1 MKRSCLIN
9 LLLLVSAALGAC
21 SKDPVME
28 QMNPDST
35 MQTRAAEVRL
45 PRIIGIVETNDTDP
59 RNVLSYHLGE
69 DENGPC
75 FFSIVEFFA
84 SNIHKDANGDPSIYF
99 NPELAPLMADTAT
112 YIKPIKDSGVK
123 VVLSVL
129 GDWQGIGVS
138 NMNESQ
144 ADKFTDILCNIVKVY
159 GLDGI
164 SFDDEY
170 ANYTST
176 ISGSYSRVIKQLRA
190 KFEAEFPTVHKI
202 IGVDQWGNYSQID
215 AEAGAMIDYV
225 YHGTMGPNVFITSS
239 SIAGVAN
246 GRFSPQTLNLGR
258 QYNTIYL
265 NQIKN
270 RSAQAASGGYG
281 GITLFNIRVASDVDP
296 LPVLQKIA
304 EGAFRSTITYDG
316 KEYPQDWTFIS
327 GGKTITFADLPT
339 VTPTP
344 DPDPDPNPE
353 PEPDPTPE
361 PDPDPTP
368 DPIITPIPELPD
380 NKSPKVIAYVDVEQT
395 NPLNMGSY
403 RLATGQND
411 IPMVDF
417 CMLHAAEIRKD
428 SSGNPVLY
436 LNPDLSTILSNAD
449 TYIRPL
455 QNAGIG
461 VFLKILGGNQGIGV
475 ANMTENQAE
484 IFANILVHVVGRYG
498 LSGVSFDDQ
507 FADYTFTISSSYSTL
522 IKKLRTRLD
531 TYFSEVPR
539 LIAVYQWGNY
549 NQIDAEAGAMIDFA
563 DHGTVGPN
571 VFMSSSS
578 IAGVTND
585 RWAPQA
591 ISMDKSYNI
600 LYLTQIKN
608 RSAQAAAGVY
618 GGIMMKNVRSADDVD
633 PLPVFEKIAEGAYN
647 GTVTFTGNII
657 PKNWTS
663 GNSMTITRKDCPS
676 Y

>member
-1 MKRSCLIN
+1 
-9 LLLLVSAALGAC
+9 
-21 SKDPVME
+21 ME

-99 NPELAPLMADTAT
+99 NPELAPLMADTTT
-112 YIKPIKDSGVK
+112 YIKPLKDAGVK

-129 GDWQGIGVS
+129 GDWQGIGVA
-138 NMNESQ
+138 NMTESQ
-144 ADKFTDILCNIVKVY
+144 ADKFTDILCNIVKFY

-190 KFEAEFPTVHKI
+190 KFEAEFPSVHKT

-225 YHGTMGPNVFITSS
+225 YHGTMGPNNFNTSS
-239 SIAGVAN
+239 YIPGVAN
-246 GRFSPQTLNLGR
+246 DRFSPLTLNMGQR
-258 QYNTIYL
+258 YNTLLL

-270 RSAQAASGGYG
+270 RSAQAAAGGYG

-296 LPVLQKIA
+296 LPVLEKIA
-304 EGAFRSTITYDG
+304 TGAFQSTATYDG
-316 KEYPQDWTFIS
+316 KEYPQDWTFIP
-327 GGKTITFADLPT
+327 GGKTITYADLPI
-339 VTPTP
+339 VTPP
-344 DPDPDPNPE
+344 APV
-353 PEPDPTPE
+353 
-361 PDPDPTP
+361 
-368 DPIITPIPELPD
+368 ITVIPELPD
-380 NKSPKVIAYVDVEQT
+380 NKNPKVIAYVDVEQT
-395 NPLNMGSY
+395 NPLNMNEY
-403 RLATGQND
+403 RLTIGQNTV
-411 IPMVDF
+411 PMVDY

-428 SSGNPVLY
+428 ADGFPSLY

-455 QNAGIG
+455 QDAGIG
-461 VFLKILGGNQGIGV
+461 VFLKILGGNQNIGV
-475 ANMTENQAE
+475 ANMSETQADL
-484 IFANILVHVVGRYG
+484 FANILVHVIGKYG
-498 LSGVSFDDQ
+498 LNGVSFDDQ
-507 FADYTFTISSSYSTL
+507 FADYTFTISGSYGTI
-522 IKKLRTRLD
+522 IKKLRTKLD
-531 TYFSEVPR
+531 TFIPEDPR
-539 LIAVYQWGNY
+539 LIAVYQWGDY
-549 NQIDAEAGAMIDFA
+549 SQIDAEAGAMIDFA
-563 DHGTVGPN
+563 DHGTISPN
-571 VFMSSSS
+571 VFLSSSS

-591 ISMDKSYNI
+591 ISLDRLYNTI
-600 LYLTQIKN
+600 YLNQIKI
-608 RSAQAAAGVY
+608 RSSQAANGGY

>member
-1 MKRSCLIN
+1 M
-9 LLLLVSAALGAC
+9 LVSAALGAC

-28 QMNPDST
+28 QMNPDSR

-75 FFSIVEFFA
+75 LFSIVEFFA
-84 SNIHKDANGDPSIYF
+84 SNIHKDANGDPAIYF

-112 YIKPIKDSGVK
+112 YIKPLKDAGVK

-129 GDWQGIGVS
+129 GDRQGIGVA
-138 NMNESQ
+138 NMTESQ
-144 ADKFTDILCNIVKVY
+144 ADKFTDILCNIVKFY

-190 KFEAEFPTVHKI
+190 KFEAEFPSVHKT

-225 YHGTMGPNVFITSS
+225 YHGTMGPNNFNTSS
-239 SIAGVAN
+239 YIPGVAN
-246 GRFSPQTLNLGR
+246 DRFSPLTLNLGQR
-258 QYNTIYL
+258 YNTLLL

-270 RSAQAASGGYG
+270 RSAQAAAGGYG

-296 LPVLQKIA
+296 LPVLEKIA
-304 EGAFRSTITYDG
+304 TGAFQSTATYDG
-316 KEYPQDWTFIS
+316 KEYPQDWTFIP
-327 GGKTITFADLPT
+327 GGKTITYADLPI
-339 VTPTP
+339 VTPP
-344 DPDPDPNPE
+344 APV
-353 PEPDPTPE
+353 
-361 PDPDPTP
+361 
-368 DPIITPIPELPD
+368 ITVIPELPD
-380 NKSPKVIAYVDVEQT
+380 NKNPKVIAYVDVEQT
-395 NPLNMGSY
+395 NPLNMNEY
-403 RLATGQND
+403 RLTIGQNTV
-411 IPMVDF
+411 PMVDY

-428 SSGNPVLY
+428 ADGFPSLY

-455 QNAGIG
+455 QDAGIG
-461 VFLKILGGNQGIGV
+461 VFLKILGGNQNIGV
-475 ANMTENQAE
+475 ANMSETQADL
-484 IFANILVHVVGRYG
+484 FANILVHVIGKYG
-498 LSGVSFDDQ
+498 LNGVSFDDQ
-507 FADYTFTISSSYSTL
+507 FADYTFTISGSYGTI
-522 IKKLRTRLD
+522 IKKLRTKLD
-531 TYFSEVPR
+531 TFIPEDPR
-539 LIAVYQWGNY
+539 LIAVYQWGDY
-549 NQIDAEAGAMIDFA
+549 SQIDAEAGAMIDFA
-563 DHGTVGPN
+563 DHGTIGPN
-571 VFMSSSS
+571 VFLSSSS

-591 ISMDKSYNI
+591 ISLDRLYNTI
-600 LYLTQIKN
+600 YLNQIKI
-608 RSAQAAAGVY
+608 RSSQAANGGY

-647 GTVTFTGNII
+647 GTVTFIGNII

>member
-1 MKRSCLIN
+1 M
-9 LLLLVSAALGAC
+9 LLLVSAALVAC

-99 NPELAPLMADTAT
+99 NPELAPLMADTTT
-112 YIKPIKDSGVK
+112 YIKPLKDAGVK

-129 GDWQGIGVS
+129 GDWQGIGVA
-138 NMNESQ
+138 NMTESQ
-144 ADKFTDILCNIVKVY
+144 ADKFTDILCNIVKFY

-190 KFEAEFPTVHKI
+190 KFEAEFPSVHKT

-225 YHGTMGPNVFITSS
+225 YHGTMGPNNFNTSS
-239 SIAGVAN
+239 YIPGVAN
-246 GRFSPQTLNLGR
+246 DRFSPLTLNMGQR
-258 QYNTIYL
+258 YNTLLL

-270 RSAQAASGGYG
+270 RSAQAAAGGYG

-296 LPVLQKIA
+296 LPVLEKIA
-304 EGAFRSTITYDG
+304 TGAFQSTATYDG
-316 KEYPQDWTFIS
+316 KEYPQDWTFIP
-327 GGKTITFADLPT
+327 GGKTITYADLPI
-339 VTPTP
+339 VTPP
-344 DPDPDPNPE
+344 APV
-353 PEPDPTPE
+353 
-361 PDPDPTP
+361 
-368 DPIITPIPELPD
+368 ITVIPELPD
-380 NKSPKVIAYVDVEQT
+380 NKNPKVIAYVDVEQT
-395 NPLNMGSY
+395 NPLNMNEY
-403 RLATGQND
+403 RLTIGQNTV
-411 IPMVDF
+411 PMVDY

-428 SSGNPVLY
+428 ADGFPSLY

-455 QNAGIG
+455 QDAGIG
-461 VFLKILGGNQGIGV
+461 VFLKILGGNQNIGV
-475 ANMTENQAE
+475 ANMSETQADL
-484 IFANILVHVVGRYG
+484 FANILVHVIGKYG
-498 LSGVSFDDQ
+498 LNGVSFDDQ
-507 FADYTFTISSSYSTL
+507 FADYTFTISGSYGTI
-522 IKKLRTRLD
+522 IKKLRTKLD
-531 TYFSEVPR
+531 TFIPEDPR
-539 LIAVYQWGNY
+539 LIAVYQWGDY
-549 NQIDAEAGAMIDFA
+549 SQIDAEAGAMIDFA
-563 DHGTVGPN
+563 DHGTISPN
-571 VFMSSSS
+571 VFLSSSS

-591 ISMDKSYNI
+591 ISLDRLYNTI
-600 LYLTQIKN
+600 YLNQIKI
-608 RSAQAAAGVY
+608 RSSQAANGGY

>member
-1 MKRSCLIN
+1 M
-9 LLLLVSAALGAC
+9 LLLVSAALGAC
-21 SKDPVME
+21 SKNPVME

-84 SNIHKDANGDPSIYF
+84 SNIHKDANGDPAIYF
-99 NPELAPLMADTAT
+99 NPELAPLMADTTT
-112 YIKPIKDSGVK
+112 YIKPLKDAGVK

-129 GDWQGIGVS
+129 GDRQGIGVA
-138 NMNESQ
+138 NMTESQ
-144 ADKFTDILCNIVKVY
+144 ADKFTDILCNIVKFY

-190 KFEAEFPTVHKI
+190 KFEAEFPSVHKT

-239 SIAGVAN
+239 SIPGVAN
-246 GRFSPQTLNLGR
+246 DRFSPLTLNLGQR
-258 QYNTIYL
+258 YNTLLL

-270 RSAQAASGGYG
+270 RSAQAAAGGYG

-296 LPVLQKIA
+296 LPVLEKIA
-304 EGAFRSTITYDG
+304 TGAFQSTATYDG
-316 KEYPQDWTFIS
+316 KEYPQDWTFIP
-327 GGKTITFADLPT
+327 GGKTITYADLPI
-339 VTPTP
+339 VTPP
-344 DPDPDPNPE
+344 APV
-353 PEPDPTPE
+353 
-361 PDPDPTP
+361 
-368 DPIITPIPELPD
+368 ITVIPELPD
-380 NKSPKVIAYVDVEQT
+380 NKNPKVIAYVDVEQT
-395 NPLNMGSY
+395 NPLNMNEY
-403 RLATGQND
+403 RLTIGQNTV
-411 IPMVDF
+411 PMVDY

-428 SSGNPVLY
+428 ADGFPSLY

-455 QNAGIG
+455 QDAGIG
-461 VFLKILGGNQGIGV
+461 VFLKILGGNQNIGV
-475 ANMTENQAE
+475 ANMSETQADL
-484 IFANILVHVVGRYG
+484 FANILAHVIGKYG
-498 LSGVSFDDQ
+498 LNGVSFDDQ
-507 FADYTFTISSSYSTL
+507 FADYTFTISGSYGTI
-522 IKKLRTRLD
+522 IKKLRTKLD
-531 TYFSEVPR
+531 TFIPEDPR
-539 LIAVYQWGNY
+539 LIAVYQWGDY
-549 NQIDAEAGAMIDFA
+549 SQIDAEAGAMIDFA
-563 DHGTVGPN
+563 DHGTIGPN
-571 VFMSSSS
+571 VFLSSSS

-591 ISMDKSYNI
+591 ISLDRLYNTI
-600 LYLTQIKN
+600 YLNQIKI
-608 RSAQAAAGVY
+608 RSSQAANGGY

>member
-1 MKRSCLIN
+1 M
-9 LLLLVSAALGAC
+9 LLLVSAALGAC
-21 SKDPVME
+21 SKNPVME

-84 SNIHKDANGDPSIYF
+84 SNIHKDANGDPAIYF
-99 NPELAPLMADTAT
+99 NPELAPLMADTTT
-112 YIKPIKDSGVK
+112 YIKPLKDAGVK

-129 GDWQGIGVS
+129 GDRQGIGVA
-138 NMNESQ
+138 NMTESQ
-144 ADKFTDILCNIVKVY
+144 ADKFTDILCNIVKFY

-190 KFEAEFPTVHKI
+190 KFEAEFPSVHKT

-239 SIAGVAN
+239 SIPGVAN
-246 GRFSPQTLNLGR
+246 DRFSPQTLNLGQR
-258 QYNTIYL
+258 YNTLLL

-270 RSAQAASGGYG
+270 RSAQAAAGGYG

-296 LPVLQKIA
+296 LPVLEKIA
-304 EGAFRSTITYDG
+304 TGAFQSTATYDG
-316 KEYPQDWTFIS
+316 KEYPQDWTFIP
-327 GGKTITFADLPT
+327 GGKTITYADLPI
-339 VTPTP
+339 VTPP
-344 DPDPDPNPE
+344 APV
-353 PEPDPTPE
+353 
-361 PDPDPTP
+361 
-368 DPIITPIPELPD
+368 ITVIPELPD
-380 NKSPKVIAYVDVEQT
+380 NKNPKVIAYVDVEQT
-395 NPLNMGSY
+395 NPLNMNEY
-403 RLATGQND
+403 RLTIGQNTV
-411 IPMVDF
+411 PMVDY

-428 SSGNPVLY
+428 ADGFPSLY

-455 QNAGIG
+455 QDAGIG
-461 VFLKILGGNQGIGV
+461 VFLKILGGNQNIGV
-475 ANMTENQAE
+475 ANMSETQADL
-484 IFANILVHVVGRYG
+484 FANILVHVIGKYG
-498 LSGVSFDDQ
+498 LNGVSFDDQ
-507 FADYTFTISSSYSTL
+507 FADYTFTISGSYGTI
-522 IKKLRTRLD
+522 IKKLRTKLD
-531 TYFSEVPR
+531 TFIPEDPR
-539 LIAVYQWGNY
+539 LIAVYQWGDY
-549 NQIDAEAGAMIDFA
+549 SQIDAEAGAMIDFA
-563 DHGTVGPN
+563 DHGTIGPN
-571 VFMSSSS
+571 VFLSSSS

-591 ISMDKSYNI
+591 ISLDRLYNTI
-600 LYLTQIKN
+600 YLNQIKI
-608 RSAQAAAGVY
+608 RSSQAANGGY

>member
-1 MKRSCLIN
+1 M
-9 LLLLVSAALGAC
+9 LLLISAALVAC

-84 SNIHKDANGDPSIYF
+84 SNIHKDANGDPLIYF
-99 NPELAPLMADTAT
+99 NPELAPLMADTTT
-112 YIKPIKDSGVK
+112 YIKPLKDAGVK

-129 GDWQGIGVS
+129 GDWQGIGVA
-138 NMNESQ
+138 NMTESQ
-144 ADKFTDILCNIVKVY
+144 ADKFTDILCNIVKFY

-190 KFEAEFPTVHKI
+190 KFEAEFPSVHKT

-225 YHGTMGPNVFITSS
+225 YHGTMGPNNFNTSS
-239 SIAGVAN
+239 YIPGVAN
-246 GRFSPQTLNLGR
+246 DRFSPLTLNLGQR
-258 QYNTIYL
+258 YNTLLL

-270 RSAQAASGGYG
+270 RSAQAAAGGYG

-296 LPVLQKIA
+296 LPVLEKIA
-304 EGAFRSTITYDG
+304 TGAFQSTATYDG
-316 KEYPQDWTFIS
+316 KEYPQDWTFIP
-327 GGKTITFADLPT
+327 GGKTITYADLPI
-339 VTPTP
+339 VTPP
-344 DPDPDPNPE
+344 APV
-353 PEPDPTPE
+353 
-361 PDPDPTP
+361 
-368 DPIITPIPELPD
+368 ITVIPELPD
-380 NKSPKVIAYVDVEQT
+380 NKNPKVIAYVDVEQT
-395 NPLNMGSY
+395 NPLNMNEY
-403 RLATGQND
+403 RLTIGQNTV
-411 IPMVDF
+411 PMVDY

-428 SSGNPVLY
+428 ADGFPSLY

-455 QNAGIG
+455 QDAGIG
-461 VFLKILGGNQGIGV
+461 VFLKILGGNQNIGV
-475 ANMTENQAE
+475 ANMSETQADL
-484 IFANILVHVVGRYG
+484 FANILVHVIGKYG
-498 LSGVSFDDQ
+498 LNGVSFDDQ
-507 FADYTFTISSSYSTL
+507 FADYTFTISGSYGTI
-522 IKKLRTRLD
+522 IKKLRTKLD
-531 TYFSEVPR
+531 TFIPEDPR
-539 LIAVYQWGNY
+539 LIAVYQWGDY
-549 NQIDAEAGAMIDFA
+549 SQIDAEAGAMIDFA
-563 DHGTVGPN
+563 DHGTISPN
-571 VFMSSSS
+571 VFLSSSS

-591 ISMDKSYNI
+591 ISLDRLYNTI
-600 LYLTQIKN
+600 YLNQIKI
-608 RSAQAAAGVY
+608 RSSQAANGGY

>member
-1 MKRSCLIN
+1 
-9 LLLLVSAALGAC
+9 
-21 SKDPVME
+21 ME
-28 QMNPDST
+28 QMNPDSR

-75 FFSIVEFFA
+75 LFSIVEFFA
-84 SNIHKDANGDPSIYF
+84 SNIHKDANGDPAIYF

-112 YIKPIKDSGVK
+112 YIKPLKDAGVK

-129 GDWQGIGVS
+129 GDRQGIGVA
-138 NMNESQ
+138 NMTESQ
-144 ADKFTDILCNIVKVY
+144 ADKFTDILCNIVKFY

-190 KFEAEFPTVHKI
+190 KFEAEFPSVHKT

-225 YHGTMGPNVFITSS
+225 YHGTMGPNNFNTSS
-239 SIAGVAN
+239 YIPGVAN
-246 GRFSPQTLNLGR
+246 DRFSPLTLNLGQR
-258 QYNTIYL
+258 YNTLLL

-270 RSAQAASGGYG
+270 RSAQAAAGGYG

-296 LPVLQKIA
+296 LPVLEKIA
-304 EGAFRSTITYDG
+304 TGAFQSTATYDG
-316 KEYPQDWTFIS
+316 KEYPQDWTFIP
-327 GGKTITFADLPT
+327 GGKTITYADLPI
-339 VTPTP
+339 VTPP
-344 DPDPDPNPE
+344 APV
-353 PEPDPTPE
+353 
-361 PDPDPTP
+361 
-368 DPIITPIPELPD
+368 ITVIPELPD
-380 NKSPKVIAYVDVEQT
+380 NKNPKVIAYVDVEQT
-395 NPLNMGSY
+395 NPLNMNEY
-403 RLATGQND
+403 RLTIGQNTV
-411 IPMVDF
+411 PMVDY

-428 SSGNPVLY
+428 ADGFPSLY

-455 QNAGIG
+455 QDAGIG
-461 VFLKILGGNQGIGV
+461 VFLKILGGNQNIGV
-475 ANMTENQAE
+475 ANMSETQADL
-484 IFANILVHVVGRYG
+484 FANILVHVIGKYG
-498 LSGVSFDDQ
+498 LNGVSFDDQ
-507 FADYTFTISSSYSTL
+507 FADYTFTISGSYGTI
-522 IKKLRTRLD
+522 IKKLRTKLD
-531 TYFSEVPR
+531 TFIPEDPR
-539 LIAVYQWGNY
+539 LIAVYQWGDY
-549 NQIDAEAGAMIDFA
+549 SQIDAEAGAMIDFA
-563 DHGTVGPN
+563 DHGTIGPN
-571 VFMSSSS
+571 VFLSSSS

-591 ISMDKSYNI
+591 ISLDRLYNTI
-600 LYLTQIKN
+600 YLNQIKI
-608 RSAQAAAGVY
+608 RSSQAANGGY

-647 GTVTFTGNII
+647 GTVTFIGNII

>member
-1 MKRSCLIN
+1 
-9 LLLLVSAALGAC
+9 
-21 SKDPVME
+21 ME
-28 QMNPDST
+28 QINPERT
-35 MQTRAAEVRL
+35 MQTRTAEVRQ

-99 NPELAPLMADTAT
+99 NPELAPLIADTAT
-112 YIKPIKDSGVK
+112 YIKPLKDAGVK

-129 GDWQGIGVS
+129 GDWQGIGVA
-138 NMNESQ
+138 NMTESQ
-144 ADKFTDILCNIVKVY
+144 ADKFTDILCNIVKFY

-190 KFEAEFPTVHKI
+190 KFDAEFPAVHKM
-202 IGVDQWGNYSQID
+202 IGVDQWGNCSQID

-225 YHGTMGPNVFITSS
+225 YHGSMGPNVFLTSS
-239 SIAGVAN
+239 SISGVAN
-246 GRFSPQTLNLGR
+246 DRFSPQTLNLGR
-258 QYNTIYL
+258 AYNTIYL

-270 RSAQAASGGYG
+270 RSAQAAAGGYG

-296 LPVLQKIA
+296 LPVLEKIA
-304 EGAFRSTITYDG
+304 TGAFQSTVTYDG
-316 KEYPQDWTFIS
+316 KEYPQDWTFIP
-327 GGKTITFADLPT
+327 GGKTITYADLPI
-339 VTPTP
+339 VTLP
-344 DPDPDPNPE
+344 DPVVAV
-353 PEPDPTPE
+353 
-361 PDPDPTP
+361 
-368 DPIITPIPELPD
+368 IPELPD
-380 NKSPKVIAYVDVEQT
+380 NKNPKVIAYVDVEQT
-395 NPLNMGSY
+395 NPLNMNEY
-403 RLATGQND
+403 RLTIGQD
-411 IPMVDF
+411 TVPMVDY

-428 SSGNPVLY
+428 AADTPTLY
-436 LNPDLSTILSNAD
+436 LNPDLSTILNNAE

-455 QNAGIG
+455 QKAGIG
-461 VFLKILGGNQGIGV
+461 VFLKILGGNQSIGV
-475 ANMTENQAE
+475 ANMTDAQAE
-484 IFANILVHVVGRYG
+484 IFANILVHVIGRYG
-498 LSGVSFDDQ
+498 LNGVSFDDQ
-507 FADYTFTISSSYSTL
+507 SAVYTSSGSYSTI
-522 IKKLRTRLD
+522 IKKLRTKLD
-531 TYFSEVPR
+531 TSLPQTPR

-563 DHGTVGPN
+563 DHGSLGAN
-571 VFMSSSS
+571 VFVSLSS

-591 ISMDKSYNI
+591 ISLDRLYNTI
-600 LYLTQIKN
+600 YLNQIKI
-608 RSAQAAAGVY
+608 RSSQAANGGY

-633 PLPVFEKIAEGAYN
+633 PLPVFGKIAEGAYN
-647 GTVTFTGNII
+647 GTVAFTGNII
-657 PKNWTS
+657 SKNWTS

>member
-1 MKRSCLIN
+1 
-9 LLLLVSAALGAC
+9 
-21 SKDPVME
+21 ME

-84 SNIHKDANGDPSIYF
+84 SNIHKDANGDPAIYF
-99 NPELAPLMADTAT
+99 NPELAPLMADTTT
-112 YIKPIKDSGVK
+112 YIKPLKDAGVK

-129 GDWQGIGVS
+129 GDRQGIGVA
-138 NMNESQ
+138 NMTESQ
-144 ADKFTDILCNIVKVY
+144 ADKFTDILCNIVKFY

-190 KFEAEFPTVHKI
+190 KFEAEFPSVHKT

-239 SIAGVAN
+239 SIPGVAN
-246 GRFSPQTLNLGR
+246 DRFSPQTLNLGQR
-258 QYNTIYL
+258 YNTLLL

-270 RSAQAASGGYG
+270 RSAQAAAGGYG

-296 LPVLQKIA
+296 LPVLEKIA
-304 EGAFRSTITYDG
+304 TGAFQSTATYDG
-316 KEYPQDWTFIS
+316 KEYPQDWTFIP
-327 GGKTITFADLPT
+327 GGKTITYADLPI
-339 VTPTP
+339 VTPP
-344 DPDPDPNPE
+344 APV
-353 PEPDPTPE
+353 
-361 PDPDPTP
+361 
-368 DPIITPIPELPD
+368 ITVIPELPD
-380 NKSPKVIAYVDVEQT
+380 NKNPKVIAYVDVEQT
-395 NPLNMGSY
+395 NPLNMNEY
-403 RLATGQND
+403 RLTIGQNTV
-411 IPMVDF
+411 PMVDY

-428 SSGNPVLY
+428 ADGFPSLY

-455 QNAGIG
+455 QDAGIG
-461 VFLKILGGNQGIGV
+461 VFLKILGGNQNIGV
-475 ANMTENQAE
+475 ANMSETQADL
-484 IFANILVHVVGRYG
+484 FANILVHVIGKYG
-498 LSGVSFDDQ
+498 LNGVSFDDQ
-507 FADYTFTISSSYSTL
+507 FADYTFTISGSYGTI
-522 IKKLRTRLD
+522 IKKLRTKLD
-531 TYFSEVPR
+531 TFIPEDPR
-539 LIAVYQWGNY
+539 LIAVYQWGDY
-549 NQIDAEAGAMIDFA
+549 SQIDAEAGAMIDFA
-563 DHGTVGPN
+563 DHGTIGPN
-571 VFMSSSS
+571 VFLSSSS

-591 ISMDKSYNI
+591 ISLDRLYNTI
-600 LYLTQIKN
+600 YLNQIKI
-608 RSAQAAAGVY
+608 RSSQAANGGY

>member
-9 LLLLVSAALGAC
+9 VLLLVSAVLGAC
-21 SKDPVME
+21 SKDTVME
-28 QMNPDST
+28 QINPDSA

-75 FFSIVEFFA
+75 FFRIVELFA

-112 YIKPIKDSGVK
+112 YIKPLKDAGVK

-129 GDWQGIGVS
+129 GDWQGIGVA
-138 NMNESQ
+138 NMTESQ
-144 ADKFTDILCNIVKVY
+144 ADKFTDILCDIVKFY

-176 ISGSYSRVIKQLRA
+176 ISGSYSRVIKQLRT
-190 KFEAEFPTVHKI
+190 KLEAEFPTVHKI

-225 YHGTMGPNVFITSS
+225 YHGAMGANVFITSS
-239 SIAGVAN
+239 AIPGVTN
-246 GRFSPQTLNLGR
+246 DRFSPQTLNLG
-258 QYNTIYL
+258 QKYNTLFL

-270 RSAQAASGGYG
+270 RSAQAAAGGYG
-281 GITLFNIRVASDVDP
+281 GITLFNIRVASEVNP
-296 LPVLQKIA
+296 LLVLEKIA
-304 EGAFRSTITYDG
+304 TGAFQSTATYDG
-316 KEYPQDWTFIS
+316 KEYPQDWTFIP
-327 GGKTITFADLPT
+327 GGKTITYADLPI
-339 VTPTP
+339 VVPTPNP
-344 DPDPDPNPE
+344 DPDP
-353 PEPDPTPE
+353 
-361 PDPDPTP
+361 
-368 DPIITPIPELPD
+368 IIAPIPELPD
-380 NKSPKVIAYVDVEQT
+380 NKNPKVIAYVDVEQT

-403 RLATGQND
+403 SLSIGQD
-411 IPMVDF
+411 EVPLVDF

-428 SSGNPVLY
+428 ASENPALY

-449 TYIRPL
+449 AYIRPL

-461 VFLKILGGNQGIGV
+461 VFLKILGGNQNIGV
-475 ANMTENQAE
+475 ANMTETQAE
-484 IFANILVHVVGRYG
+484 IFTNILVHVIGKYG
-498 LSGVSFDDQ
+498 LNGVSFDDQ
-507 FADYTFTISSSYSTL
+507 YADYSFTLSDSYSTI
-522 IKKLRTRLD
+522 IKKLHAKLD
-531 TYFSEVPR
+531 TCLSENPR

-549 NQIDAEAGAMIDFA
+549 SQIDAEAGAMIDFA

-571 VFMSSSS
+571 IFVSSSS

-591 ISMDKSYNI
+591 ISMDRTYNAI
-600 LYLTQIKN
+600 YLNQIKN
-608 RSAQAAAGVY
+608 RSAQAAAGGY

-647 GTVTFTGNII
+647 GTVTFTGNIF
-657 PKNWTS
+657 PKNWIS
-663 GNSMTITRKDCPS
+663 GSSTMITHRDCLS
-676 Y
+676 N

>member
-1 MKRSCLIN
+1 
-9 LLLLVSAALGAC
+9 
-21 SKDPVME
+21 ME
-28 QMNPDST
+28 QMNPDCT

-112 YIKPIKDSGVK
+112 YIKPLKDAGVK

-129 GDWQGIGVS
+129 GDWKGIGVA
-138 NMNESQ
+138 NMTESQ
-144 ADKFTDILCNIVKVY
+144 ADKFTDILCNIVKFY

-164 SFDDEY
+164 GFDDEY

-190 KFEAEFPTVHKI
+190 KFEAEFPSVHKT

-225 YHGTMGPNVFITSS
+225 YHGTMGPNVFTTSS
-239 SIAGVAN
+239 SIPGVVN
-246 GRFSPQTLNLGR
+246 DRFSPQTLNLG
-258 QYNTIYL
+258 QAYNTIFL

-270 RSAQAASGGYG
+270 RSAQAAAGGYG

-296 LPVLQKIA
+296 LPVLEKIA
-304 EGAFRSTITYDG
+304 TGAFQSTATYDG
-316 KEYPQDWTFIS
+316 KEYPQDWTFIP
-327 GGKTITFADLPT
+327 GGKTITYADLPI
-339 VTPTP
+339 VTPSVP
-344 DPDPDPNPE
+344 DPVPDPEPNPV
-353 PEPDPTPE
+353 
-361 PDPDPTP
+361 
-368 DPIITPIPELPD
+368 IAVIPELPD
-380 NKSPKVIAYVDVEQT
+380 NKNPKVIAYVDVEQT
-395 NPLNMGSY
+395 NPLNMNEY
-403 RLATGQND
+403 RLTIGQD
-411 IPMVDF
+411 TVPMVDY

-428 SSGNPVLY
+428 ADGFPSLY
-436 LNPDLSTILSNAD
+436 LNPDLSMILSNAD

-455 QNAGIG
+455 QDAGIG
-461 VFLKILGGNQGIGV
+461 VFLKILGGNQDIGV
-475 ANMTENQAE
+475 ANMSEPQAE
-484 IFANILVHVVGRYG
+484 LFANILVHVIGKYG
-498 LSGVSFDDQ
+498 LNGVSFDDQ
-507 FADYTFTISSSYSTL
+507 FADYTFTISGSYSTI
-522 IKKLRTRLD
+522 IKKLRTKLD
-531 TYFSEVPR
+531 TNLPENPR
-539 LIAVYQWGNY
+539 LIAVYQWGDY
-549 NQIDAEAGAMIDFA
+549 SQIDAEAGAMLDFA
-563 DHGTVGPN
+563 DHGMIGPN
-571 VFMSSSS
+571 VFLSSSS

-591 ISMDKSYNI
+591 ISMNYTYNTI
-600 LYLTQIKN
+600 QLLQIKN
-608 RSAQAAAGVY
+608 RSAQAASGEY

-657 PKNWTS
+657 SKNWIS
-663 GNSMTITRKDCPS
+663 ENSMTITHKDCPS

>member
-1 MKRSCLIN
+1 M
-9 LLLLVSAALGAC
+9 LLLVSAALGAC

-84 SNIHKDANGDPSIYF
+84 SNIHKDANGDPAIYF
-99 NPELAPLMADTAT
+99 NPELAPLMADTTT
-112 YIKPIKDSGVK
+112 YIKPLKDAGVK

-129 GDWQGIGVS
+129 GDWQGIGVA
-138 NMNESQ
+138 NMTESQ
-144 ADKFTDILCNIVKVY
+144 ADKFTDILCNIVKFY

-190 KFEAEFPTVHKI
+190 KFDAEFPSVHKT

-225 YHGTMGPNVFITSS
+225 YHGTMGPNNFNTSS
-239 SIAGVAN
+239 YIPGVAN
-246 GRFSPQTLNLGR
+246 DRFSPLTLNLGR
-258 QYNTIYL
+258 AYNTIYL

-270 RSAQAASGGYG
+270 CSAQAAAGGYG

-296 LPVLQKIA
+296 LPVLEKIA
-304 EGAFRSTITYDG
+304 TGAFQSTATYDG
-316 KEYPQDWTFIS
+316 KEYPQDWTFIP
-327 GGKTITFADLPT
+327 GGKTITYADLPI
-339 VTPTP
+339 VTPP
-344 DPDPDPNPE
+344 APV
-353 PEPDPTPE
+353 
-361 PDPDPTP
+361 
-368 DPIITPIPELPD
+368 ITVIPELPD
-380 NKSPKVIAYVDVEQT
+380 NKNPKVIAYVDVEQT
-395 NPLNMGSY
+395 NPLNMNEY
-403 RLATGQND
+403 RLTIGQD
-411 IPMVDF
+411 TVPMVDY

-428 SSGNPVLY
+428 ADGFPSLY

-455 QNAGIG
+455 QDAGIG
-461 VFLKILGGNQGIGV
+461 VFLKILGGNQNIGV
-475 ANMTENQAE
+475 ANMSETQADL
-484 IFANILVHVVGRYG
+484 FANILVHVIGKYG
-498 LSGVSFDDQ
+498 LNGVSFDDQ
-507 FADYTFTISSSYSTL
+507 FADYTFTISGSYGTI
-522 IKKLRTRLD
+522 IKKLRTKLD
-531 TYFSEVPR
+531 TNLPENPR
-539 LIAVYQWGNY
+539 LIAVYQWGNFS
-549 NQIDAEAGAMIDFA
+549 QIDAEAGAMIDFA
-563 DHGTVGPN
+563 DHGTIGPN
-571 VFMSSSS
+571 VFLSSSS

-591 ISMDKSYNI
+591 ISLDRLYNTI
-600 LYLTQIKN
+600 YLNQIKI
-608 RSAQAAAGVY
+608 RSSQAANGGY

-663 GNSMTITRKDCPS
+663 GNSMTITYNDCPS

>member
-9 LLLLVSAALGAC
+9 VLLLVSAALVAC

-99 NPELAPLMADTAT
+99 NPELAPLMADTTT
-112 YIKPIKDSGVK
+112 YIKPLKDAGVK

-129 GDWQGIGVS
+129 GDWQGIGVA
-138 NMNESQ
+138 NMTESQ
-144 ADKFTDILCNIVKVY
+144 ADKFTDILCNIVKFY

-190 KFEAEFPTVHKI
+190 KFEAEFPSVHKT

-225 YHGTMGPNVFITSS
+225 YHGTMGPNNFNTSS
-239 SIAGVAN
+239 YIPGVAN
-246 GRFSPQTLNLGR
+246 DRFSPLTLNMGQR
-258 QYNTIYL
+258 YNTLLL

-270 RSAQAASGGYG
+270 RSAQAAAGGYG

-296 LPVLQKIA
+296 LPVLEKIA
-304 EGAFRSTITYDG
+304 TGAFQSTATYDG
-316 KEYPQDWTFIS
+316 KEYPQDWTFIP
-327 GGKTITFADLPT
+327 GGKTITYADLPI
-339 VTPTP
+339 VTPP
-344 DPDPDPNPE
+344 APV
-353 PEPDPTPE
+353 
-361 PDPDPTP
+361 
-368 DPIITPIPELPD
+368 ITVIPELPD
-380 NKSPKVIAYVDVEQT
+380 NKNPKVIAYVDVEQT
-395 NPLNMGSY
+395 NPLNMNEY
-403 RLATGQND
+403 RLTIGQNTV
-411 IPMVDF
+411 PMVDY

-428 SSGNPVLY
+428 ADGFPSLY

-455 QNAGIG
+455 QDAGIG
-461 VFLKILGGNQGIGV
+461 VFLKILGGNQNIGV
-475 ANMTENQAE
+475 ANMSETQADL
-484 IFANILVHVVGRYG
+484 FANILVHVIGKYG
-498 LSGVSFDDQ
+498 LNGVSFDDQ
-507 FADYTFTISSSYSTL
+507 FADYTFTISGSYGTI
-522 IKKLRTRLD
+522 IKKLRTKLD
-531 TYFSEVPR
+531 TFIPEDPR
-539 LIAVYQWGNY
+539 LIAVYQWGDY
-549 NQIDAEAGAMIDFA
+549 SQIDAEAGAMIDFA
-563 DHGTVGPN
+563 DHGTISPN
-571 VFMSSSS
+571 VFLSSSS

-591 ISMDKSYNI
+591 ISLDRLYNTI
-600 LYLTQIKN
+600 YLNQIKI
-608 RSAQAAAGVY
+608 RSSQAANGGY

>member
-1 MKRSCLIN
+1 
-9 LLLLVSAALGAC
+9 
-21 SKDPVME
+21 ME

-84 SNIHKDANGDPSIYF
+84 SNIHKDANGDPAIYF
-99 NPELAPLMADTAT
+99 NPELAPLMADTTT
-112 YIKPIKDSGVK
+112 YIKPLKDAGVK

-129 GDWQGIGVS
+129 GDRQGIGVA
-138 NMNESQ
+138 NMTESQ
-144 ADKFTDILCNIVKVY
+144 ADKFTDILCNIVKFY

-190 KFEAEFPTVHKI
+190 KFEAEFPSVHKT

-225 YHGTMGPNVFITSS
+225 YHGTMGPNNFNTSS
-239 SIAGVAN
+239 YIPGVAN
-246 GRFSPQTLNLGR
+246 DRFSPQTLNLGQR
-258 QYNTIYL
+258 YNTLLL

-270 RSAQAASGGYG
+270 RSAQAAAGGYG

-296 LPVLQKIA
+296 LPVLEKIA
-304 EGAFRSTITYDG
+304 TGAFQSTATYDG
-316 KEYPQDWTFIS
+316 KEYPQDWTFIP
-327 GGKTITFADLPT
+327 GGKTITYADLPI
-339 VTPTP
+339 VTPP
-344 DPDPDPNPE
+344 APV
-353 PEPDPTPE
+353 
-361 PDPDPTP
+361 
-368 DPIITPIPELPD
+368 ITVIPELPD
-380 NKSPKVIAYVDVEQT
+380 NKNPKVIAYVDVEQT
-395 NPLNMGSY
+395 NPLNMNEY
-403 RLATGQND
+403 RLTIGQD
-411 IPMVDF
+411 TVPMVDY

-428 SSGNPVLY
+428 ADGLPSLY

-455 QNAGIG
+455 QDAGIG
-461 VFLKILGGNQGIGV
+461 VFLKILGGNQNIGV
-475 ANMTENQAE
+475 ANMSETQADL
-484 IFANILVHVVGRYG
+484 FANILVHVIGKYG
-498 LSGVSFDDQ
+498 LNGVSFDDQ
-507 FADYTFTISSSYSTL
+507 FADYTFTISGSYGTI
-522 IKKLRTRLD
+522 IKKLRTKLD
-531 TYFSEVPR
+531 TNLPENPR
-539 LIAVYQWGNY
+539 LIAVYQWGDY
-549 NQIDAEAGAMIDFA
+549 SQIDAEAGAMIDFA
-563 DHGTVGPN
+563 DHGTIGPN
-571 VFMSSSS
+571 VFTSSSS

-591 ISMDKSYNI
+591 ISLDRLYNTI
-600 LYLTQIKN
+600 YLNQIKI
-608 RSAQAAAGVY
+608 RSSQAANGGY